1 MKITKRQLRRIIK
14 EEKAKILAENRIRQI
29 IREAMSGSAA
39 IMNRASVHDQ
49 WLAWGDEYGLDP
61 EYDNDGQLIYYTD
74 NAAAAKDAESL
85 YADVERDRMGQFVIY
100 TRAEMD
106 VTHDAADDFV
116 DAGIRAREMMKR
128 R

>member
-14 EEKAKILAENRIRQI
+14 EEKAKVLAENRIRQI

-74 NAAAAKDAESL
+74 SPAAAKDAESL

-100 TRAEMD
+100 TRAE
-106 VTHDAADDFV
+106 
-116 DAGIRAREMMKR
+116 R
-128 R
+128 